1 MRIER
6 TTIKLLHKLLL
17 VFFILTTTASF
28 SQQPDTIN
36 KVDEKG
42 LKQGVWKKYHPNGI
56 VRYEGQFKNDKPT
69 GTFKHYD
76 DKGKLSMKVHHFPN
90 TSYANMYYQTGELKA
105 TGKYVNQQKDSTW
118 MYYHD
123 NGHPLAEEFYFNGK
137 REGTWKIFYSNGK
150 IAEEKNYTD
159 NIEHGDWIEYYESGK
174 IKSKSTYDKGR
185 MEGKRYFY
193 YENGLTKIL
202 GNYSRDVRHGV
213 WMYYNEDG
221 TTKKKEEYNFG
232 KRIDENKDDFMIID
246 DTLNREK
253 KDILDFEDLFPQ
265 KQLNKN
271 E

>member
-1 MRIER
+1 MSFQLN
-6 TTIKLLHKLLL
+6 KLLT
-17 VFFILTTTASF
+17 ILFVILCTTSF
-28 SQQPDTIN
+28 SQNKDTIN
-36 KVDEKG
+36 TIDASGK
-42 LKQGVWKKYHPNGI
+42 KQGVWKKYHPNGI

-105 TGKYVNQQKDSTW
+105 TGKYENQQKDSIWT
-118 MYYHD
+118 YYHL
-123 NGHPLAEEFYFNGK
+123 NGHPISEEFYLSGK